1 MQCHGLHT
9 TLGDVHIRAM
19 RLTARQ
25 RRLERLAWAG
35 GFFDGEGSTFAR
47 SAARRPGYRRLNVA
61 VPQRGDSAVP
71 EVLISFRVAVN
82 GMGRISSPFNELYQW
97 RVGDDTRARAVVALL
112 WPWIGVVKRRQAAS
126 AVRIVDAQYS
136 SGRIRGRPGRRRPP
150 IQVRR
155 GVRGSVSS

>member
-61 VPQRGDSAVP
+61 VPQRGDAAVP
-71 EVLISFRVAVN
+71 EGLIRVRVA
-82 GMGRISSPFNELYQW
+82 GDGLGRISKPVNEPYQW
-97 RVGDDTRARAVVALL
+97 RVGED
-112 WPWIGVVKRRQAAS
+112 
-126 AVRIVDAQYS
+126 
-136 SGRIRGRPGRRRPP
+136 
-150 IQVRR
+150 
-155 GVRGSVSS
+155 